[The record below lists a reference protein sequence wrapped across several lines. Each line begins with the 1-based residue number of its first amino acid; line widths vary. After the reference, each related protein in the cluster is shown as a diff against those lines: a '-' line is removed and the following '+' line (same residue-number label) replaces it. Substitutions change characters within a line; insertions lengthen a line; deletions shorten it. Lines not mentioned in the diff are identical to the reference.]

1 MSEHECACRYSSY
14 QHAFLKKNQKVDY
27 LINFVAK
34 QKLLHVIFSFLCKN
48 IKASNRQKLKN
59 MESFFPNKTQDD
71 RNVDTALTIMK
82 KNQKVDL
89 ISKYFN
95 H

>member
-1 MSEHECACRYSSY
+1 
-14 QHAFLKKNQKVDY
+14 
-27 LINFVAK
+27 
-34 QKLLHVIFSFLCKN
+34 
-48 IKASNRQKLKN
+48 

-71 RNVDTALTIMK
+71 RNVDTALTIMI